1 MIIEPERS
9 GKSISDVCIAFGI
22 SRETWYKWKRRYDA
36 YGVDGLKNQSR
47 KPHNIKNVKVTEELE
62 KLVLELRLNNR
73 FGPMRI
79 RFRLKRKYGV
89 SLGTKTIYN
98 LLKRHK
104 LNVLAVK
111 LKRKYKRF
119 EMKHPNELVQMD
131 TKGPFYLKASRTKHY
146 LIHVI
151 DDCSRKVVSKWCNR
165 RTSEAALSVLKEWVK
180 LHGKPNKVM
189 HDGGTEFTSTDFK
202 NFLILNGI
210 KDKQI
215 PKGYPQ
221 EQGKVEAYN
230 KIVIAEFLQI
240 EELKDEKD
248 GAEKYESFVNS
259 YNHEREHG
267 GINGMTPAEM
277 FKTTTTDALKQDKKC
292 QPCWY
297 IILSTMSGSTTFN
310 QQIFNF
316 VIEC

>member
-9 GKSISDVCIAFGI
+9 GKSISDVCIAFGV
-22 SRETWYKWKRRYDA
+22 SRATWYKWKRRYDA
-36 YGVDGLKNQSR
+36 YGIDGLKNQSR
-47 KPHNIKNVKVTEELE
+47 KPHNIKNLKVTEELE

-104 LNVLAVK
+104 LNVLSVK

-131 TKGPFYLKASRTKHY
+131 TKGIFYLKASRTKHY
-146 LIHVI
+146 FIHVI

-230 KIVIAEFLQI
+230 KIVISEFLQI

-259 YNHEREHG
+259 YNYEREHG
-267 GINGMTPAEM
+267 GINGMTPAEKFM
-277 FKTTTTDALKQDKKC
+277 KCLKQ
-292 QPCWY
+292 PLL
-297 IILSTMSGSTTFN
+297 IH
-310 QQIFNF
+310 
-316 VIEC
+316 

>member
-165 RTSEAALSVLKEWVK
+165 RTSEGALSVLKEWVK

-189 HDGGTEFTSTDFK
+189 HDGGTEFTSTKFK

-259 YNHEREHG
+259 YNYEREHG
-267 GINGMTPAEM
+267 GINGMTPAEKFM
-277 FKTTTTDALKQDKKC
+277 KCLKQ
-292 QPCWY
+292 PLL
-297 IILSTMSGSTTFN
+297 IH
-310 QQIFNF
+310 
-316 VIEC
+316 

>member
-22 SRETWYKWKRRYDA
+22 SRETWYKWKRRYDV

-62 KLVLELRLNNR
+62 KIVLELRLNDR

-146 LIHVI
+146 FIHVI

-259 YNHEREHG
+259 YNYEREHG
-267 GINGMTPAEM
+267 GINGMTPAEKFM
-277 FKTTTTDALKQDKKC
+277 KCLKQ
-292 QPCWY
+292 PLL
-297 IILSTMSGSTTFN
+297 IH
-310 QQIFNF
+310 
-316 VIEC
+316 

>member
-1 MIIEPERS
+1 MDIIENRYRMIIEPERS
-9 GKSISDVCIAFGI
+9 GKSISDVCIAFGV
-22 SRETWYKWKRRYDA
+22 SRATWYKWKRRYDA
-36 YGVDGLKNQSR
+36 YGIDGLKNQSR
-47 KPHNIKNVKVTEELE
+47 KPHNIKNLKVTEELE

-146 LIHVI
+146 FIHVI

-230 KIVIAEFLQI
+230 KIVISEFLQI

-259 YNHEREHG
+259 YNYEREHG
-267 GINGMTPAEM
+267 GINGMTPAEKFM
-277 FKTTTTDALKQDKKC
+277 KC
-292 QPCWY
+292 LEQPLL
-297 IILSTMSGSTTFN
+297 IH
-310 QQIFNF
+310 
-316 VIEC
+316 

>member
-9 GKSISDVCIAFGI
+9 GKSISDVCIAFGV
-22 SRETWYKWKRRYDA
+22 SRATWYKWKRRYDV
-36 YGVDGLKNQSR
+36 YGIDGLKNQSR
-47 KPHNIKNVKVTEELE
+47 KPHNIKNLKVTEELE

-73 FGPMRI
+73 FGRMRI

-146 LIHVI
+146 FIHVI

-230 KIVIAEFLQI
+230 KIVISEFLQI

-259 YNHEREHG
+259 YNYEREHG
-267 GINGMTPAEM
+267 GINGMTPAEKFM
-277 FKTTTTDALKQDKKC
+277 KCLKQ
-292 QPCWY
+292 PLL
-297 IILSTMSGSTTFN
+297 IH
-310 QQIFNF
+310 
-316 VIEC
+316 